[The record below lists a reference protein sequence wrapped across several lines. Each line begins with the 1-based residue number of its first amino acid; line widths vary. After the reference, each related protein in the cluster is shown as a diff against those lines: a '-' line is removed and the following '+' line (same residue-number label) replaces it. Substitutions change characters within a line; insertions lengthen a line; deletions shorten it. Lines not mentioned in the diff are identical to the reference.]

1 MNGGKAI
8 DSGFGNAALDAIQ
21 LNAVLHGFHHYLLI
35 LCKSVTFSGE
45 LDAAERR
52 IEREKKGGQGGV
64 RSHVVYRS
72 VSVCKQGG
80 KKGQKNL
87 SRERFRTLWFLLGI
101 HTNNENVHP

>member
-21 LNAVLHGFHHYLLI
+21 LNVVLNGLHHYPLI
-35 LCKSVTFSGE
+35 LRNSVTFSGK
-45 LDAAERR
+45 LDAVERR

-64 RSHVVYRS
+64 RSHVIYRS

-87 SRERFRTLWFLLGI
+87 PRERFRTPWFLLGI

>member
-8 DSGFGNAALDAIQ
+8 DGGFGSAALDPIQ

-35 LCKSVTFSGE
+35 LCNSVTFSGE
-45 LDAAERR
+45 LDAVERR

-72 VSVCKQGG
+72 VSVCKQRG

-87 SRERFRTLWFLLGI
+87 PRERFRTLWFLLGI